1 MRKDPLILNVDDDDG
16 ARYVKTR
23 VLQVAGFE
31 VIEAATGGD
40 ALEMVARAAP
50 DLVLLDVKLP
60 DINGLEVCRRIKSDP
75 STASILVLQTSA
87 ALIHR
92 TDRVRALD
100 GGADNYLV
108 APIEAEELVANVNAM
123 LRLRRVQGEL
133 LESEERFRQLAENID
148 DVFWMFA
155 PLERRLLYVSP
166 AFELLWGRPSDTVR
180 SDIDSWI
187 AFVHEQERG
196 RVREAFGRLAETGVY
211 DEEFRIVLP
220 DNSVRWVRDRAF
232 QVKNTAPGRE
242 RIARVT
248 SDISARK
255 AAEKLRHDADS
266 RKDEF
271 LATLAHE
278 LRNPLGP
285 IRSAVDLLRIAG
297 GDAGQTQERARDM
310 ISRQVDHLV
319 RLVDDLLD
327 ISRISQGKITLQP
340 KNVALASLVSSAL
353 ETASPFITA
362 REHQL
367 NVLLPEQD
375 VWVYGDAVR
384 LSQVLGNLLH
394 NAAKYTPKGGTITLN
409 AAVCRDELM
418 ITVKDTGIGITLD
431 AIDGIFDL
439 FAQGAVAPDRAQD
452 GLGVGLSL
460 VKKLVQLHN
469 GRVYAYSAGPGTGST
484 FSVCLPLAHA
494 TPAPGAAPGPASA
507 AAPGA
512 ARKQRVLVVDDNPDA
527 VEMMQMLLDA
537 SGYETASAYDAPSA
551 LERARAYRPD
561 TILLDIGLPGMSGYD
576 AARAL
581 RAIPEVAGAV
591 MIALT
596 GYGQARDRE
605 LALEAGFDHHLVK
618 PVSMAALLPLLEEV
632 RAADSST
639 SP

>member
-1 MRKDPLILNVDDDDG
+1 MRKEPLILNVDDDEG

-23 VLQVAGFE
+23 ILQVAGFD
-31 VIEAATGGD
+31 VMEAATGGD
-40 ALEMVARAAP
+40 ALALAASAAP

-92 TDRVRALD
+92 SDKIRALE

-108 APIEAEELVANVNAM
+108 APIEAEELVANVNAL

-133 LESEERFRQLAENID
+133 LESEERFRQMAENIE
-148 DVFWMFA
+148 DVFWMLA
-155 PLERRLLYVSP
+155 PQQGRLLYVSP
-166 AFELLWGRPSDTVR
+166 AFELLWGRSADVLHD
-180 SDIDSWI
+180 DIGSWI
-187 AFVHEQERG
+187 AFVHEQERD
-196 RVREAFGRLAETGVY
+196 RVRAAFVRLLETGVY
-211 DEEFRIVLP
+211 EEEFRIVLP

-232 QVKNTAPGRE
+232 PVKNTLPGRD
-242 RIARVT
+242 RVARVT

-255 AAEKLRHDADS
+255 AADKLRHDADS

-285 IRSAVDLLRIAG
+285 IRSAVDLLRMTGSEAV
-297 GDAGQTQERARDM
+297 QVQERARDM

-340 KNVALASLVSSAL
+340 KNIELKSLVSSAL
-353 ETASPFITA
+353 ETAQPFITG
-362 REHQL
+362 RNHQL
-367 NVLLPEQD
+367 NVLLPEQEI
-375 VWVYGDAVR
+375 WVYGDPVR
-384 LSQVLGNLLH
+384 LAQVLGNLLH
-394 NAAKYTPKGGTITLN
+394 NAAKYTPKGGTVTLN
-409 AAVCRDELM
+409 AAVVGEELM
-418 ITVKDTGIGITLD
+418 LTVKDTGIGISLD

-439 FAQGAVAPDRAQD
+439 FAQGDVAPDQAQN
-452 GLGVGLSL
+452 GLGIGLSL

-484 FSVCLPLAHA
+484 FSVCLPLSQSH
-494 TPAPGAAPGPASA
+494 PAPQPDAPKADAPEA
-507 AAPGA
+507 AA
-512 ARKQRVLVVDDNPDA
+512 RQRVLVVDDNPDA
-527 VEMMQMLLDA
+527 VEMMQMLLEA
-537 SGYETASAYDAPSA
+537 SGYETASAYDSWSA
-551 LERARAYRPD
+551 LERAASFRPQAV
-561 TILLDIGLPGMSGYD
+561 LLDIGLPGASGYEVVRRL
-576 AARAL
+576 RAL
-581 RAIPEVAGAV
+581 PECAQAK

-605 LALEAGFDHHLVK
+605 LAMEAGFDFHLVK
-618 PVSMAALLPLLEEV
+618 PVSVGALVGVLEEK
-632 RAADSST
+632 RRGAT
-639 SP
+639 G

>member
-1 MRKDPLILNVDDDDG
+1 MRKEPLILNVDDDEG

-23 VLQVAGFE
+23 ILQVAGFD

-40 ALEMVARAAP
+40 ALALAASDAP

-60 DINGLEVCRRIKSDP
+60 DINGLEVCRRIKADP

-92 TDRVRALD
+92 SDKIRALD

-108 APIEAEELVANVNAM
+108 APIEAEELVANVNAL

-133 LESEERFRQLAENID
+133 LESEERFRQMAENIE
-148 DVFWMFA
+148 DVFWMLA
-155 PLERRLLYVSP
+155 PQDGRLLYVSP
-166 AFELLWGRPSDTVR
+166 AFELLWGRSPDVLR
-180 SDIDSWI
+180 DDIGSWI
-187 AFVHEQERG
+187 AFVHEQERQ
-196 RVREAFGRLAETGVY
+196 RVRAAFERLMETGVY

-232 QVKNTAPGRE
+232 PVKNTAPGRE
-242 RIARVT
+242 RVARVT
-248 SDISARK
+248 SDISVRK

-285 IRSAVDLLRIAG
+285 IRSAVDLLRMTGSGEA
-297 GDAGQTQERARDM
+297 QVQERARDM

-340 KNVALASLVSSAL
+340 KNLELKALVSSAL
-353 ETASPFITA
+353 ETAQPFITA
-362 REHQL
+362 RQHQL

-384 LSQVLGNLLH
+384 LAQVLGNLLH

-409 AAVCRDELM
+409 AAIVGEELM
-418 ITVKDTGIGITLD
+418 LTVKDTGIGITLD

-439 FAQGAVAPDRAQD
+439 FAQGDVAPDQAQN
-452 GLGVGLSL
+452 GLGIGLSL

-484 FSVCLPLAHA
+484 FSVCLPLSHCQ
-494 TPAPGAAPGPASA
+494 PAPPPEAADAGAQEA
-507 AAPGA
+507 AG
-512 ARKQRVLVVDDNPDA
+512 RQRVLVVDDNPDA
-527 VEMMQMLLDA
+527 VEMMQMLLEA
-537 SGYETASAYDAPSA
+537 SGYETASAHDCASA
-551 LERARAYRPD
+551 LERASAFRPQAV
-561 TILLDIGLPGMSGYD
+561 LLDIGLPGTSGYEVVRRLR
-576 AARAL
+576 AMPECARAK
-581 RAIPEVAGAV
+581 

-605 LALEAGFDHHLVK
+605 LALEAGFDFHLVK
-618 PVSMAALLPLLEEV
+618 PVSVNALIAVLEE
-632 RAADSST
+632 RKPAAAQAA
-639 SP
+639 PG

>member
-1 MRKDPLILNVDDDDG
+1 MRKEPLILNVDDDEG

-23 VLQVAGFE
+23 ILQVAGFD
-31 VIEAATGGD
+31 VIEAGTGAD
-40 ALEMVARAAP
+40 ALAMAASDAP

-92 TDRVRALD
+92 SDKIRALD

-108 APIEAEELVANVNAM
+108 APIEAEELVANVNAL

-133 LESEERFRQLAENID
+133 LESEERFRQMAENIE
-148 DVFWMFA
+148 DVFWMLA
-155 PLERRLLYVSP
+155 PREGKLHYVSP
-166 AFELLWGRPSDTVR
+166 AFKLLWGRSPDVLAD
-180 SDIDSWI
+180 DIGSWI
-187 AFVHEQERG
+187 SFVHEQERE
-196 RVREAFGRLAETGVY
+196 RVRAAFERLLETGAY

-220 DNSVRWVRDRAF
+220 DNSIRWVRDRAF
-232 QVKNTAPGRE
+232 PVKNTLPGRD
-242 RIARVT
+242 RVARVT

-255 AAEKLRHDADS
+255 AADKLRLDADS

-285 IRSAVDLLRIAG
+285 IRSAVDLLRMAG
-297 GDAGQTQERARDM
+297 SDAPEVQERARDM

-340 KNVALASLVSSAL
+340 KDLELKTLVSAAL
-353 ETASPFITA
+353 ETAQPFIGG
-362 REHQL
+362 RQHRL
-367 NVLLPEQD
+367 NVLLPEQE

-384 LSQVLGNLLH
+384 LAQVLGNLLH
-394 NAAKYTPKGGTITLN
+394 NAAKYTPKGGTITLT
-409 AAVCRDELM
+409 AAVVGDELM
-418 ITVKDTGIGITLD
+418 LTVKDTGIGISLD
-431 AIDGIFDL
+431 AIDGLFDL
-439 FAQGAVAPDRAQD
+439 FAQGDVAPDQAQN
-452 GLGVGLSL
+452 GLGIGLSL

-484 FSVCLPLAHA
+484 FSVCLPLSQSKAVL
-494 TPAPGAAPGPASA
+494 PALQADAPVA
-507 AAPGA
+507 AAPRA
-512 ARKQRVLVVDDNPDA
+512 ALRQRVLVVDDNPDA
-527 VEMMQMLLDA
+527 VEMMQMLLEA
-537 SGYETASAYDAPSA
+537 SGYDTASAYDADSA
-551 LERARAYRPD
+551 LARAGEFRPQAV
-561 TILLDIGLPGMSGYD
+561 LLDIGLPGASGYEVVRRL
-576 AARAL
+576 RAL
-581 RAIPEVAGAV
+581 PECAGAK

-605 LALEAGFDHHLVK
+605 QAMEAGFDVHLVK
-618 PVSMAALLPLLEEV
+618 PVSVNALIGVLEQKTDRV
-632 RAADSST
+632 S
-639 SP
+639 